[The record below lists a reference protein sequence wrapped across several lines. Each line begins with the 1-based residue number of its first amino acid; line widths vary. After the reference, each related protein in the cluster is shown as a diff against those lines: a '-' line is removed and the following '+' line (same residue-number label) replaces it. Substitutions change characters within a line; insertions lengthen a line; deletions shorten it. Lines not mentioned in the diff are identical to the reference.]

1 VLLGAKGCG
10 NPNNGQGGRD
20 TGDVVGRIV
29 EANNPTLPIPTAL
42 VTIGLRTIRL
52 GPADKGAFRLL
63 AVPTGTQTMQ
73 ISTPGYQPYSAPVLV
88 QKDQTTDVGPIGL
101 ASLTGVPN

>member
-1 VLLGAKGCG
+1 MLLGAKGCD
-10 NPNNGQGGRD
+10 NPNGQGVTD

-29 EANNPTLPIPTAL
+29 EANDPTLPIPTA
-42 VTIGLRTIRL
+42 VVAIGLRTIRL

-73 ISTPGYQPYSAPVLV
+73 ISSPGYQSYTAQVV
-88 QKDQTTDVGPIGL
+88 VHKDQTSDVGPIGL